1 MPVAIEQ
8 PEQLQRILRGLTG
21 GADPGRLL
29 HQTLA
34 AAVQAAQGDLGLL
47 LGLVDGL
54 ATPLAST
61 GTVAPLLTEVADAAI
76 ASGRL
81 ARRSSRDGRRTAV
94 AECLRVGNRVVGALA
109 VAGSPASLDPR
120 PLALFADC
128 ASLALAH
135 RPAPVPASA
144 TEFLDALVRVG
155 SDLDRSS
162 VITRMLEAAES
173 LFGARAGFC
182 AVTDG
187 TTVRISHIRGLDR
200 DAVTTAS
207 RHPEFRALI
216 TAPAL
221 RVDPPTHPVVALLS
235 HGIETAV
242 GLPLQA
248 DGRPLGH
255 LVLLLGEAPQTA
267 VRATLNAFARHASLA
282 LRSAD
287 VYRRVGDKEEQL
299 AAVVHGM
306 PNPVIV
312 VDQDGRFVMVNGAAA
327 ELFELAGAFDVGH
340 PVAGRLGNPALEAM
354 LRPGTDFSQ
363 QLELALG
370 RGEPRV
376 YHAAVRQVA
385 SLGGRPL
392 GRVLVLDDVT
402 TEAETNQIKAD
413 FVAVIGHELRT
424 PTTIMKGYLHT
435 LIHRG
440 DALDAA
446 TRQLALAS
454 IDANADRLI
463 RLIEDLLLVSSMD
476 SSQAKLH
483 VEEIDLGEL
492 VDTYRGDRVGVRRPR
507 RELQLSVDRAK
518 VDQVL
523 HHLVENA
530 LKYSQGDVRIEVANR
545 GDEVHVAVVDHGPGI
560 YSGDVPRL
568 FDRFRQLDGS
578 STRPHGGTGMGLYIC
593 RRLVEAHG
601 GRIWC
606 ESRLGVGSTFTFV
619 LPRHPPEPDPSVD
632 RSGQPVR
639 GSTGGKL
646 SRL

>member
-1 MPVAIEQ
+1 MRVGIEQ

-21 GADPGRLL
+21 GTDPGRLL
-29 HQTLA
+29 HQSLV
-34 AAVQAAQGDLGLL
+34 AAVQTARGNVGLL
-47 LGLVDGL
+47 LGLVDGVE
-54 ATPLAST
+54 APLAST
-61 GTVAPLLTEVADAAI
+61 GTVTPLLTEVADAAI

-109 VAGSPASLDPR
+109 VAGSPAALDPR

-135 RPAPVPASA
+135 RPAPVPTSA

-162 VITRMLEAAES
+162 VINRTLESAEA
-173 LFGARAGFC
+173 LFGALAGFC

-187 TTVRISHIRGLDR
+187 TVVRISHIRGLDR
-200 DAVTTAS
+200 EVVTAAS

-216 TAPAL
+216 TSPGL

-248 DGRPLGH
+248 DGRALGH
-255 LVLLLGEAPQTA
+255 LVLLLGEAPQA
-267 VRATLNAFARHASLA
+267 ALRATLNAFARHVSLA

-287 VYRRVGDKEEQL
+287 VHRRVGDKEEQL

-312 VDQDGRFVMVNGAAA
+312 VDQNARFVIVNGAAA
-327 ELFELAGAFDVGH
+327 ELFELSGAFEVGH

-354 LRPGTDFSQ
+354 LQPDSDFSQ

-402 TEAETNQIKAD
+402 TEAETDQMKAD

-424 PTTIMKGYLHT
+424 PTTVIKGYLHT
-435 LIHRG
+435 LINRG
-440 DALDAA
+440 DVLDTE
-446 TRQLALAS
+446 TRDLALGS
-454 IDANADRLI
+454 IDTNVDRLI
-463 RLIEDLLLVSSMD
+463 RLIEDLLFVSSID
-476 SSQAKLH
+476 ANNAKLH

-492 VDTYRGDRVGVRRPR
+492 VDTYRGDRVSVRRPR

-530 LKYSQGDVRIEVANR
+530 LKYSQGDVRIDVANR
-545 GDEVHVAVVDHGPGI
+545 GDEVHVAVVDRGPGI
-560 YSGDVPRL
+560 YSGDLPRL
-568 FDRFRQLDGS
+568 FDRFWQLDGT
-578 STRPHGGTGMGLYIC
+578 STRSHGGTGLGLYIC

-606 ESRLGVGSTFTFV
+606 ESRLGVGSSFTFV
-619 LPRHPPEPDPSVD
+619 LPRHPPEARDVVETAREPS
-632 RSGQPVR
+632 RESPVGR
-639 GSTGGKL
+639 L